1 MSTQDKS
8 DIQKEA
14 DEFRRKQDIIIAALW
29 ETGVEDWGEAVKLLA
44 STLNIISMQRDF
56 IALTSLRHVRSWFSE
71 GGKN

>member
-29 ETGVEDWGEAVKLLA
+29 ETGVEDWEEAVKLLA
-44 STLNIISMQRDF
+44 STLNIISMQRGF
-56 IALTSLRHVRSWFSE
+56 ITLTSLRHVRSWFSE
-71 GGKN
+71 RQ